1 MNVNRIRK
9 MGQSSKEKQKS
20 EEQSLEHWLDEELLK
35 MIDEEI
41 QKLQTTENV
50 QVVLDADA
58 LEGTKKNIADVIKGV
73 FLLNPHAVLTAPPQ
87 MKLASLRRKQL
98 FLDKH

>member
-73 FLLNPHAVLTAPPQ
+73 FLLNITGH
-87 MKLASLRRKQL
+87 
-98 FLDKH
+98 